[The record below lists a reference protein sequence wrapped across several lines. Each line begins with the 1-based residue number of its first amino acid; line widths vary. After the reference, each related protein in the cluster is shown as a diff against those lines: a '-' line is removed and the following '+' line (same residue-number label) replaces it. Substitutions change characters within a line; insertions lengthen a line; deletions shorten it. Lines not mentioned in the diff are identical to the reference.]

1 MGKLDNLKSGQA
13 RGGFRP
19 KKVDIGAPSDTPMA
33 ADENTEE
40 HVLNVEPTISPSD
53 TIEKQISEET
63 EITISTPVA
72 KVTPPVVVDV
82 VKPDVSSV
90 KNSKYDKTPDTKTK
104 RVNLGLQ
111 PDIINYIKFKALRT
125 GIPQYQLVTQIVGTA
140 LIDAKE
146 NGYKYNTPVLEPY
159 KIKQVSPSHLGIEIP
174 EILFNDVKEYA
185 RELLMTQTQF
195 YSYALTE
202 AKLADVNF
210 EY

>member
-40 HVLNVEPTISPSD
+40 HVLNVEPTISSSD

-140 LIDAKE
+140 LIYAKE